1 MKIKWY
7 MIPEMWSTTGLIFP
21 YFGPFFDL
29 LPPAP
34 PSPSLTSQW
43 IKIEKM
49 KKIPG
54 DVIILTSVP

>member
-1 MKIKWY
+1 
-7 MIPEMWSTTGLIFP
+7 MIPEMWSTTGIIFP

-34 PSPSLTSQW
+34 PAPAQKTQK